1 MGLCKCPKKKV
12 TNLFCFEHRVN
23 VCENCLVAN
32 HAKVNC
38 WNCKSQTA
46 LNHVNYALQGRQDLI
61 GISGTNCHV
70 FVESFHA
77 RAITRFSSDICS
89 MIITKGK
96 SSIDSKVEANTVRNF
111 AVDINPSN
119 PIFAGTSLR
128 KCVESW
134 SHTFFDWWNHF
145 ATLFVAI
152 LLL

>member
-1 MGLCKCPKKKV
+1 MNIIFFLNTDSVHIRVCALVFPPRSNFRWKLSTLKHRKMGLCKCPKKKV

-38 WNCKSQTA
+38 WNCKSQTS
-46 LNHVNYALQGRQDLI
+46 LNHGNYALEGRQDLI

-77 RAITRFSSDICS
+77 RAITRFSSNICS

-96 SSIDSKVEANTVRNF
+96 SFIYSKH
-111 AVDINPSN
+111 
-119 PIFAGTSLR
+119 
-128 KCVESW
+128 C
-134 SHTFFDWWNHF
+134 
-145 ATLFVAI
+145 
-152 LLL
+152 